1 MQSPDWKFFNV
12 LFDTLNEKQL
22 QYECKGGKTVFEILT
37 SLLKLGLTKPQR
49 SYAPDTKDQDKV
61 REMTQVKSYIMSY
74 LVPKAVNS
82 SLSFLTPQLTLIY
95 IDLLDQAME
104 IEGHLR
110 DYGTQ
115 KKTHFT
121 AIQSMHQQLLDCK
134 GIIFDKNYIDR
145 YDKFFM
151 NFLQTVRIKVE
162 SHKRDGYRILKQYMT
177 EYYKQ
182 LFAPLTDV
190 KDKEALLHLTVFM
203 SDITS

>member
-1 MQSPDWKFFNV
+1 
-12 LFDTLNEKQL
+12 
-22 QYECKGGKTVFEILT
+22 
-37 SLLKLGLTKPQR
+37 
-49 SYAPDTKDQDKV
+49 
-61 REMTQVKSYIMSY
+61 
-74 LVPKAVNS
+74 
-82 SLSFLTPQLTLIY
+82 
-95 IDLLDQAME
+95 
-104 IEGHLR
+104 
-110 DYGTQ
+110 
-115 KKTHFT
+115 
-121 AIQSMHQQLLDCK
+121 MHQQLLDCK